1 MASLRDLQYSFA
13 AALRDP
19 DAPCAVTPAANLDV
33 YRNHGET
40 QFRGVLAISFPVLRR
55 RVGEDYFRQLAHH
68 YRRAHP
74 SRSGDLQWIGEHFAG
89 FLATHLGATGYGWL
103 ADLARLEWLR
113 ELASISVHLPP
124 LTADTL
130 GRYEPGQLERLVFTL
145 QPSLGLLRSDF
156 PVFSVWMANQGADAP
171 PVDHSRGQ
179 EQGLVQAGLNGV
191 VLRTVEPALF
201 SWLSSLAQGLSL
213 GDAVAAAGLDE
224 RGLLSALQASF
235 AAELICDVSLPR

>member
-19 DAPCAVTPAANLDV
+19 DAPCAVTPAANLGV

-68 YRRAHP
+68 YRRSHP
-74 SRSGDLQWIGEHFAG
+74 SRSGDLQWIGQHFAG
-89 FLATHLGATGYGWL
+89 FLASHLEGTGYAWL

-113 ELASISVHLPP
+113 ELASISSHRPP

-130 GRYEPGQLERLVFTL
+130 GRYAPDQLERLVFTL

-156 PVFSVWMANQGADAP
+156 PVFSVWVANQGADAP
-171 PVDHSRGQ
+171 PMDQSRGR
-179 EQGLVQAGLNGV
+179 EQGLVQAGRNDIEV
-191 VLRTVEPALF
+191 RTVEPAIF
-201 SWLSSLAQGLSL
+201 SWLSALAQGLNL

-224 RGLLSALQASF
+224 QGLLSALQASF
-235 AAELICDVSLPR
+235 AAELVCEVSLPQ